1 VDFERYVTEIER
13 VRARAATAGAHGSE
27 NLVVVARTVST
38 NLLARGVAADYET
51 EGLDLRPMLV
61 LALEQ
66 SGGRGRQGRS
76 WSSPRGQ
83 GVYATLAQPYAKPD
97 LLPALPLLVG
107 VGLCNALAPHLPN
120 GCRLKWPNDLVVP
133 HGLEGPGEAGGTAG
147 AVAADQ
153 VEAAAGRAHRANG
166 SLGAAGASLGATRA
180 SLGASGASKIGG
192 ILIEAL
198 VHPGDGCV
206 ALIGFGVNHG
216 QRLEELPPGATSLLL
231 ETGGH
236 LGRGRGIGLAELT
249 WDLVAS
255 VERELAHVG
264 DLPYAVAA
272 YRELIIHR
280 PGDWLVCR
288 VGEREIAG
296 AFAGIDSV
304 GRLRLRRRPDA
315 DAAPGEGAGA
325 RAEGGEEDGA
335 EVVLSAGE
343 VVER

>member
-1 VDFERYVTEIER
+1 MDFERYVTEIER
-13 VRARAATAGAHGSE
+13 GRARAATAGAHGPE
-27 NLVVVARTVST
+27 NLVVLARTVST

-51 EGLDLRPMLV
+51 EGLDLTPMLV

-83 GVYATLAQPYAKPD
+83 GVYATLARPYGQKE

-107 VGLCNALAPHLPN
+107 LGLCRALAPHLPH

-133 HGLEGPGEAGGTAG
+133 HGLESAVG
-147 AVAADQ
+147 ADAD
-153 VEAAAGRAHRANG
+153 EAARRGDRTNG
-166 SLGAAGASLGATRA
+166 TLGAARA
-180 SLGASGASKIGG
+180 SRASKIGG

-198 VHPGDGCV
+198 VHPGDACV

-236 LGRGRGIGLAELT
+236 LGSGRGIGLAELT
-249 WDLVAS
+249 WELVAG

-280 PGDWLVCR
+280 PGEWLVCK
-288 VGEREIAG
+288 VGEREVAG
-296 AFAGIDSV
+296 AFAGIDDA
-304 GRLRLRRRPDA
+304 GRLRLRPA
-315 DAAPGEGAGA
+315 AVGAAPGAGAGA
-325 RAEGGEEDGA
+325 RAEDGGEDGA
-335 EVVLSAGE
+335 EVVVLSAGE